1 MKQLAIVLFAAL
13 AACVMPQSGAFDQTY
28 PTPQQASAT
37 VAINGQV
44 LTAAQL
50 SELETL
56 IGEPVP
62 AGRYVLE
69 ADGMF
74 GLEGRSERVNLAAHI
89 KARQQSG
96 GNTDGGNTDGG
107 NTDGGNTNGGTMMH
121 DSRGGSTMVGYGNCV
136 AMTPPSGTFMGSGC

>member
-1 MKQLAIVLFAAL
+1 MKQLVIILVAAL

-28 PTPQQASAT
+28 TQPAQAT
-37 VAINGQV
+37 VVINGQQ

-50 SELETL
+50 AELEAL

-89 KARQQSG
+89 KARQS
-96 GNTDGGNTDGG
+96 
-107 NTDGGNTNGGTMMH
+107 NGSESGTMMH
-121 DSRGGSTMVGYGNCV
+121 DSRGGSTMVGYGDCV
-136 AMTPPSGTFMGSGC
+136 AMTTPSGTFMGSGC

>member
-1 MKQLAIVLFAAL
+1 MKQLVIVLAAAL

-28 PTPQQASAT
+28 ATQSQASAT
-37 VAINGQV
+37 VVINGQQ

-50 SELETL
+50 AELESL
-56 IGEPVP
+56 IGEAVP

-89 KARQQSG
+89 QARQSG
-96 GNTDGGNTDGG
+96 GSTSE
-107 NTDGGNTNGGTMMH
+107 GGTMMH
-121 DSRGGSTMVGYGNCV
+121 DSRGGSTMVGYGDCV
-136 AMTPPSGTFMGSGC
+136 AMTTPSGTFMGSGC

>member
-1 MKQLAIVLFAAL
+1 MKQLVIVLAAAL

-28 PTPQQASAT
+28 ATQSQASAT
-37 VAINGQV
+37 VVINGQQ

-50 SELETL
+50 SELESL

-89 KARQQSG
+89 KARQSG
-96 GNTDGGNTDGG
+96 GSNTE
-107 NTDGGNTNGGTMMH
+107 GGTMMH
-121 DSRGGSTMVGYGNCV
+121 DSRGGSTMVGYGDCV
-136 AMTPPSGTFMGSGC
+136 AMTTPSGTFMGSGC

>member
-1 MKQLAIVLFAAL
+1 MKQLVIVLAAAL

-28 PTPQQASAT
+28 ATQSQASAT
-37 VAINGQV
+37 VVINGQQ

-50 SELETL
+50 AELESL
-56 IGEPVP
+56 IGEAVP

-89 KARQQSG
+89 QARQSG
-96 GNTDGGNTDGG
+96 GS
-107 NTDGGNTNGGTMMH
+107 TNEGGTMMH
-121 DSRGGSTMVGYGNCV
+121 DSRGGSTMVGYGDCV
-136 AMTPPSGTFMGSGC
+136 AMTTPSGTFMGSGC

>member
-1 MKQLAIVLFAAL
+1 MKQLVIVLAAAL

-28 PTPQQASAT
+28 ATQSQASAT
-37 VAINGQV
+37 VVINGQQ

-50 SELETL
+50 TELEAL

-62 AGRYVLE
+62 SGRYILE

-89 KARQQSG
+89 KARQSG
-96 GNTDGGNTDGG
+96 GNTDTGGN
-107 NTDGGNTNGGTMMH
+107 GTMMH
-121 DSRGGSTMVGYGNCV
+121 DRSDGSTMVGYGNCV
-136 AMTPPSGTFMGSGC
+136 AMTTPSGTFMGSGC